1 MKQRRNDFLG
11 QLRRAQEAKREPVR
25 EIAPERMSGEELEDA
40 ITAARRELLDAQHA
54 ELREREKARVSGE
67 RFPGGT
73 PEARG
78 PREPGRQF
86 IPQQRAKHWRV

>member
-1 MKQRRNDFLG
+1 MKRRPNDFLAR
-11 QLRRAQEAKREPVR
+11 LKRAQEAKREPVR
-25 EIAPERMSGEELEDA
+25 EIAPEQMSGEELEDA

-67 RFPGGT
+67 RFPGA
-73 PEARG
+73 EA
-78 PREPGRQF
+78 REPGRQF